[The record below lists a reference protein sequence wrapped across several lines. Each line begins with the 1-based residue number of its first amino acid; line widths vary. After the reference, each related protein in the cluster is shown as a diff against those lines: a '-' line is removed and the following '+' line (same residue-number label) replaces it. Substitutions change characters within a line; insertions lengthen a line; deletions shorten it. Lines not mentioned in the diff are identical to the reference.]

1 MQRVLCSTAQTWIP
15 VSPVSQ
21 RCQGEIRPP
30 LMHIQKIGFR
40 LSVAD
45 DQQFHPMSF
54 RIFSPSYSISR
65 GKSMKKSLLRA
76 GDPMKDIRLSDQRHP
91 FPIPP

>member
-1 MQRVLCSTAQTWIP
+1 MRREPYSTAQTWMP

-30 LMHIQKIGFR
+30 LMYIQKIGLR

-45 DQQFHPMSF
+45 NQQLHPMSS

-65 GKSMKKSLLRA
+65 GKSMEKSLLRA